1 MSDLDKEK
9 IIKAINKLQDSYDAF
24 FIDNKYSSLEDLS
37 NNTHKIEFELLFEN
51 FKNDEMCVKAINW
64 IMGCYDYYYKDEFN
78 DGNDAFSYLRNK
90 ITEEK

>member
-1 MSDLDKEK
+1 MKMDKGK

-24 FIDNKYSSLEDLS
+24 FRVNKYSTLEDLG
-37 NNTHKIEFELLFEN
+37 NNTHKAEFELLFEN
-51 FKNDEMCVKAINW
+51 FKNDEKCVKAIKW
-64 IMGCYDYYYKDEFN
+64 IMVCYDCYYKEEFN